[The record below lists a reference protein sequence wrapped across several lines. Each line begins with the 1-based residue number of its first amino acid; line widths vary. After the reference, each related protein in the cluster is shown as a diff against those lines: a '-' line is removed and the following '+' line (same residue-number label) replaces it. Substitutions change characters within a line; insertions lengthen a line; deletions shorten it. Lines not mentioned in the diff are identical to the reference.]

1 MVVLNTV
8 KLTVR
13 VNHDSLY
20 THLCRGLFGI
30 KLKEHRGEEPGR
42 VIKILRGSLY
52 FQFSQCS
59 MAVRRH
65 HDHGNP

>member
-13 VNHDSLY
+13 VNHGSLY
-20 THLCRGLFGI
+20 TCLCRGLFDI
-30 KLKEHRGEEPGR
+30 ILKEHRGEEPGR
-42 VIKILRGSLY
+42 VIKILRGFLY

-59 MAVRRH
+59 MAVRRYR
-65 HDHGNP
+65 DHSNC